1 MTRLAVVGRRIVLL
15 CCLALLVGTVFPASA
30 APSPLIPVEA
40 FWQKVSDTLAWL
52 DTTRSPSDWQA
63 MANSWAEIKQVELP
77 GGQILPVDTST
88 IVEQLNA
95 KQPDRQKLKSYLTAL
110 QKAPAGWPPMNCGD
124 CGAGKLKE
132 ILARPE
138 FQPELEQ
145 ANPIQQFLQRI
156 IDTITNWLDKLFSIS
171 DGVIT
176 IPSGLPT
183 AVISLALA
191 AILFFVF
198 RDVFRNLVSEV
209 ELAEE
214 ISGENEVL
222 TARLASQ
229 KAMQL
234 SSNGDYRHAMRYLYL
249 SALLLLDERGL
260 LRYNRTLTNREY
272 LRQVDRQPELHDDLK
287 VVIDDFDRVWY
298 GFEAVDQTD
307 YERYA
312 ANVDSLEEN
321 KD

>member
-1 MTRLAVVGRRIVLL
+1 MTRLAVIRRKIVGL
-15 CCLALLVGTVFPASA
+15 CCLALLAVTVLPALASTSH
-30 APSPLIPVEA
+30 PIPVDT
-40 FWQKVSDTLAWL
+40 FWQKVNDTLAWL

-63 MANSWAEIKQVELP
+63 MARSWSEIKQVELP
-77 GGQILPVDTST
+77 GGQILPVDTSP

-110 QKAPAGWPPMNCGD
+110 QKAPAQWPSMNCGD
-124 CGAGKLKE
+124 CGAARLKE

-138 FQPELEQ
+138 FQPEPVQ
-145 ANPIQQFLQRI
+145 ANPIQQFIQRI
-156 IDTITNWLDKLFSIS
+156 LDTINGWLDKIFGIS

-198 RDVFRNLVSEV
+198 RDVFNNLVSEV

-214 ISGENEVL
+214 VSGENEIL

-229 KAMQL
+229 KALQL
-234 SSNGDYRHAMRYLYL
+234 SSSGDYRHAMRYLYL

-272 LRQVDRQPELHDDLK
+272 LRQVNRQPELQNDLK
-287 VVIDDFDRVWY
+287 VVVDDLDRVWY
-298 GFEAVDQTD
+298 GFEAVDQND

-312 ANVDSLEEN
+312 ANVASLEE
-321 KD
+321 KED